1 MDVNL
6 SVEFIAL
13 FTIVN
18 PIGNIPLFLA
28 LTCDQTPQEQKRT
41 ALVASA
47 AVMIT
52 LLVTLFSGETLLKLF
67 GININAF
74 RLAGM
79 AVVASLAWSMLK
91 ANTSQ
96 LQQSPAENQEVVEKD
111 SIAIVPLAIP
121 LLAGAASIS
130 LVINFA
136 AEVDGLADMIKGVV
150 IVVLVSIATAL
161 TLLAAPG
168 VQRVL
173 GISGMKIL
181 TRIFGLLLLSIAL
194 GESAE
199 ALKELFPALG
209 A

>member
-1 MDVNL
+1 MDANL
-6 SVEFIAL
+6 SVEFVAL

-28 LTCDQTPQEQKRT
+28 LTCGQTPQEQKRT

-47 AVMIT
+47 AVMVI
-52 LLVTLFSGETLLKLF
+52 LLLTLFSGETILTLF
-67 GININAF
+67 GINIHAF

-79 AVVASLAWSMLK
+79 AVVASIAWSMLK

-96 LQQSPAENQEVVEKD
+96 LQQSSTENQEAVEMD

-136 AEVDGLADMIKGVV
+136 SEVEGLADMIKGVV
-150 IVVLVSIATAL
+150 VVVLVSIATAL
-161 TLLAAPG
+161 TLLVAPG

-181 TRIFGLLLLSIAL
+181 TRIFGLLLLAIAL
-194 GESAE
+194 SESAE

-209 A
+209 T